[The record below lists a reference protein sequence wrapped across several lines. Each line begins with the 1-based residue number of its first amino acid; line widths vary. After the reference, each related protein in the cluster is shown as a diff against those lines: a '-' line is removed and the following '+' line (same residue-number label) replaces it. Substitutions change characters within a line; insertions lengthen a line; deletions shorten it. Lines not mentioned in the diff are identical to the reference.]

1 MTTLTYEGDM
11 EGDFWTLTLTA
22 FGSTITFS
30 NAQDVDEPGL
40 TISGLSA
47 GQTVVVDGHG
57 RNVTVNGADGINK
70 VASGSGWPFL
80 YPGDNT
86 LTITG
91 GTGTLTHT
99 PLYV

>member
-1 MTTLTYEGDM
+1 MTTLAYDGDIA
-11 EGDFWTLTLTA
+11 GDHWTLTLTA
-22 FGSTITFS
+22 SGSTITFV
-30 NAQDVDEPGL
+30 NATDVGEPGL

-57 RNVTVNGADGINK
+57 RNVTVNGSNGINK
-70 VASGSGWPFL
+70 VVPGSGWPFL
-80 YPGDNT
+80 HPGNNT

-91 GTGTLTHT
+91 GTGTLDHV